1 MTTLANVKSRCSI
14 RHLYTLKDLPQPQKD
29 VLISIAKN
37 MERRRCGHHTLD
49 EPLSTL
55 GCLSSVIDPKKSLM
69 NKNCYVVASQDED
82 VRRFC
87 RNVRGVPLVYVKRS
101 VMVME
106 PMAEGSVG
114 VRDGIERSKF
124 RSGLRGKGSLL
135 LGKRKRGEDEDSD
148 VNETEGKEANSGVG
162 GDEKAAIKKKTKRP
176 KGPNPLSVKKPKRE
190 ASSIPRTEDG
200 HGGKALPLDLRE
212 VDANP
217 KPSTVTAHIIAGALD
232 EASNPPARRK
242 RKRKHKS
249 KQPGS
254 LVAAHSGDE
263 GTE

>member
-1 MTTLANVKSRCSI
+1 MMTLADVKARCSI
-14 RHLYTLKDLPQPQKD
+14 RHLYTLEDLPQPQKD

-55 GCLSSVIDPKKSLM
+55 ECLSSVIDPKKSLM
-69 NKNCYVVASQDED
+69 NKNRYVV
-82 VRRFC
+82 
-87 RNVRGVPLVYVKRS
+87 
-101 VMVME
+101 
-106 PMAEGSVG
+106 AEGSVG

-124 RSGLRGKGSLL
+124 RTGLRGKGSLL
-135 LGKRKRGEDEDSD
+135 LGKRKRGEDDDSD
-148 VNETEGKEANSGVG
+148 VNETEGKEANSGAG
-162 GDEKAAIKKKTKRP
+162 GDEKAAIKKKMKGP

-190 ASSIPRTEDG
+190 SSSIPRTENE
-200 HGGKALPLDLRE
+200 HGGKALPLDLGE

-217 KPSTVTAHIIAGALD
+217 KPSTITAHIIEGALD
-232 EASNPPARRK
+232 EAPNPPARRK
-242 RKRKHKS
+242 RRRKNKS

>member
-1 MTTLANVKSRCSI
+1 
-14 RHLYTLKDLPQPQKD
+14 
-29 VLISIAKN
+29 

-55 GCLSSVIDPKKSLM
+55 DCLSSVIDPKNSLT
-69 NKNCYVVASQDED
+69 NKNRYVVASQDEE

-87 RNVRGVPLVYVKRS
+87 RDVRGVPLVYVKRS

-124 RSGLRGKGSLL
+124 RSGLRGKGSLS
-135 LGKRKRGEDEDSD
+135 LGKRKRGEDEGSEMN
-148 VNETEGKEANSGVG
+148 VTEGKQANSGAG
-162 GDEKAAIKKKTKRP
+162 SDEKAAIKKKMKGP
-176 KGPNPLSVKKPKRE
+176 KGPNPLSVKKPRKE
-190 ASSIPRTEDG
+190 ASSTPRKENE
-200 HGGKALPLDLRE
+200 HGEKAVPLDPGE
-212 VDANP
+212 TDADP
-217 KPSTVTAHIIAGALD
+217 KPSTVTVHMIEGALD
-232 EASNPPARRK
+232 EAPNPPARRK
-242 RKRKHKS
+242 RKRKHNS
-249 KQPGS
+249 KQLGS

>member
-1 MTTLANVKSRCSI
+1 MTTNVKARCSI

-37 MERRRCGHHTLD
+37 LERRRCGHHTLE

-55 GCLSSVIDPKKSLM
+55 ECLSGVIDPKKSLT
-69 NKNCYVVASQDED
+69 NKHRYVVASQDEE

-87 RNVRGVPLVYVKRS
+87 RGVRGVPLVYVKRS

-124 RSGLRGKGSLL
+124 RSGLRGKGSLS
-135 LGKRKRGEDEDSD
+135 LGKRKRGEDEGSD
-148 VNETEGKEANSGVG
+148 VSVTEGKQVNSGG
-162 GDEKAAIKKKTKRP
+162 RGDEKAAIKKKMKGP

-190 ASSIPRTEDG
+190 ASSTPRTENE
-200 HGGKALPLDLRE
+200 HGEKALPLDPGE
-212 VDANP
+212 TDAHP
-217 KPSTVTAHIIAGALD
+217 KPSTVTAHIIERALD
-232 EASNPPARRK
+232 EAPNPPARRK

-249 KQPGS
+249 KQLGS
-254 LVAAHSGDE
+254 LIAAHSGDE